1 MNKSMVF
8 SVIAIAVLMLIT
20 APIMAN
26 HTFAR
31 STTVSGKLV
40 KVPPNVRPHPAFWK
54 RCFLNHGVK
63 WCVRR

>member
-1 MNKSMVF
+1 MVF

-40 KVPPNVRPHPAFWK
+40 KVPPNVRPHPAFG
-54 RCFLNHGVK
+54 RSGNAVSGTTVLNGV
-63 WCVRR
+63 